1 MSSQRELSSDVMA
14 AFVHQVAI
22 ESLSEEQRRTM
33 LSSLSEDLLL
43 GKDVNLG
50 KIAKQT
56 AVRQLT
62 DHPSHLC
69 SQIDHMH
76 FFKKNFYTRSWSN
89 CEQLIGTCYCK
100 EENVC
105 KCVNCSAFNGNC
117 CIISH
122 YASKMDSQNR
132 FMLTLFL
139 CFFRRVSF

>member
-56 AVRQLT
+56 AVRLSSISFV
-62 DHPSHLC
+62 H
-69 SQIDHMH
+69 
-76 FFKKNFYTRSWSN
+76 SN
-89 CEQLIGTCYCK
+89 
-100 EENVC
+100 
-105 KCVNCSAFNGNC
+105 
-117 CIISH
+117 
-122 YASKMDSQNR
+122 
-132 FMLTLFL
+132 
-139 CFFRRVSF
+139 